1 MGIPRNDGWPAAAR
15 YDRPMTESLSFD
27 THRFVKTLVDGGFS
41 EPQAEALAEAQAAV
55 LARNTT
61 TGRDIERIRLE
72 AEIHKIQADLLEWIF
87 RALLIAQ
94 TALYAAVVL
103 LT

>member
-1 MGIPRNDGWPAAAR
+1 
-15 YDRPMTESLSFD
+15 MTESVSFD

-41 EPQAEALAEAQAAV
+41 ESQAEALAVAQAAV
-55 LARNTT
+55 LARRTALE
-61 TGRDIERIRLE
+61 REIERVRAE
-72 AEIHKIQADLLEWIF
+72 GEIHKIEADLLEWIF

-103 LT
+103 LS